1 MSLPATAIDPR
12 ERFGQLLARKR
23 DYRNEV
29 RALAKAYPH
38 VVFYGCGA
46 ILGSI
51 VETWDAQ
58 IGRKIDF
65 CCDSDP
71 AKWGRIFHGAI
82 CLSPAQLREIRDTC
96 TVFVTIGDFK
106 PVYTQLKAWGF
117 PSVHQ
122 LFKYDLLASEV
133 LAQTEGEA
141 LLDKLC
147 EAYAMMG
154 DEPSRRVFEA
164 IATRV
169 LGDGSDIDVM
179 VRVCEMDQYFPQ
191 GLIEPS
197 PRERLVDAGAYN
209 GDTVRD
215 FLRRTGGRFDHIY
228 AFELD
233 ARNHQA
239 LAECAQKLPGGDRIQ
254 TFNLGIW
261 DREEEITYSIGLT
274 QSHVGQGEGRGRV
287 VPLDSVLE
295 GEKVTF
301 IKMDIEGAEPRGL
314 RGAAG
319 IIRSQKPTLAICIYH
334 DFRHLFEIPAYLKS
348 LVPEYRIYLRHHT
361 NLEYETV
368 CYALA
373 DPGAAHA

>member
-1 MSLPATAIDPR
+1 MLTHESATDSRPR
-12 ERFGQLLARKR
+12 FSGLLARKR
-23 DYRNEV
+23 NYRSEV
-29 RALAKAYPH
+29 KALTERYPH

-51 VETWDAQ
+51 METWNAQ

-71 AKWGRIFHGAI
+71 AKWGQVFHGAR
-82 CLSPAQLREIRDTC
+82 CLSPAELREMRDTC

-122 LFKYDLLASEV
+122 LFKYDLLASEY
-133 LAQTEGEA
+133 LAQADEA
-141 LLDKLC
+141 VLLDQLC
-147 EAYAMMG
+147 EAHALMG
-154 DEPSRRVFEA
+154 DERSRQVFEA
-164 IATRV
+164 IVTRV
-169 LGDGSDIDVM
+169 LGDGTDIDVM
-179 VRVCEMDQYFPQ
+179 VRVCEGDQYFPK

-197 PRERLVDAGAYN
+197 PQERLVDAGAYN

-215 FLRRTGGRFDHIY
+215 FLRRTGGRFEHIY

-239 LAECAQKLPGGDRIQ
+239 LADCAHNLPGGTRIQ

-261 DREEEITYSIGLT
+261 DREAEISYSIGLT
-274 QSHVGQGEGRGRV
+274 QSHVGNGEGRGRV
-287 VPLDSVLE
+287 VPLDQALA
-295 GEKVTF
+295 GEKITF
-301 IKMDIEGAEPRGL
+301 IKMDIEGAEPQGL
-314 RGAAG
+314 RGAADL
-319 IIRSQKPTLAICIYH
+319 IRSQRPTLAICIYH
-334 DFRHLFEIPAYLKS
+334 DFRHLWEIPTYLKS
-348 LVPEYRIYLRHHT
+348 LVPGYRIYLRHHT

-373 DPGAAHA
+373 DPGPAHA